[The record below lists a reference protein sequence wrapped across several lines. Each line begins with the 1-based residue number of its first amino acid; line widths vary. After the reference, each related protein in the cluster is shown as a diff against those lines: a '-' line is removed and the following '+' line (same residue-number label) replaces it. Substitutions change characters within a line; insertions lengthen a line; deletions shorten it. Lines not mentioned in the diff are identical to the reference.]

1 MTDHLSK
8 FTPNLAD
15 TTKSLRDLLSKKNH
29 WTWGESQQKT
39 FDQIKEQLSSSSV
52 LAIYDPMKETMVA
65 VDASSYGLGAVL
77 TQTESDG
84 TSRALAY
91 ASRALTSTEAKYA
104 QIEKESLAL
113 T

>member
-15 TTKSLRDLLSKKNH
+15 TTKSLQGLLSKKNH

-52 LAIYDPMKETMVA
+52 LAIYDPMKEAMVA
-65 VDASSYGLGAVL
+65 VDQDASSYGLGR
-77 TQTESDG
+77 S
-84 TSRALAY
+84 
-91 ASRALTSTEAKYA
+91 
-104 QIEKESLAL
+104 
-113 T
+113 